1 MLAAIAALV
10 LLAPPAT
17 HVSTAA
23 DRNERT
29 RSAEDAP
36 AVILWDN
43 PRRAGEPGEL
53 ATIWTPIIVDKVP
66 HRADV
71 ESAVV
76 LDAIEQAKLGDEV
89 IAVIGGD
96 DDQDQGGIAGS
107 GPTIIMTLIQA
118 PSSVVVPAQRSLE
131 RVVAYLESILADQ
144 VTIRIGVAFRSTGA
158 PNILG
163 IIH

>member
-1 MLAAIAALV
+1 MLAAIAAVV
-10 LLAPPAT
+10 LLAPPVT
-17 HVSTAA
+17 QVSTAA
-23 DRNERT
+23 DRSERT

-76 LDAIEQAKLGDEV
+76 LDAIEQAKLGD
-89 IAVIGGD
+89 
-96 DDQDQGGIAGS
+96 
-107 GPTIIMTLIQA
+107 
-118 PSSVVVPAQRSLE
+118 
-131 RVVAYLESILADQ
+131 
-144 VTIRIGVAFRSTGA
+144 
-158 PNILG
+158 
-163 IIH
+163 